1 MNIKRLIK
9 VIFQMLNNIYNFII
23 LKYRYVNYGNN
34 LKITGRIFCVSNRRN
49 SIIVGNNL
57 HINSSRGAN
66 PIGGDTKTILYAK
79 GNGMIKL
86 EIMLE

>member
-34 LKITGRIFCVSNRRN
+34 LKITGRIFAFPTDV
-49 SIIVGNNL
+49 IAL
-57 HINSSRGAN
+57 
-66 PIGGDTKTILYAK
+66 L
-79 GNGMIKL
+79 L
-86 EIMLE
+86 EIIFILIQVVEQILLEATQRLYYMRRETE